1 MSYVKRTL
9 SALVFCVFNL
19 VLSQLVEPISTI
31 FFQDTPESANLIYSI
46 KLILLL
52 VSLAVLVTLFLSFVF
67 FDTSRK
73 YIEAATFDY
82 KYVAFMNSKSLK
94 NFLSTLFPSLKTKKD
109 FTEFFY
115 SKNISSI
122 SSSNSGYISA
132 NDFFTT
138 ERYNQDFATICIKN
152 SDKQNT
158 PYITPWRKILIK
170 LGLTSAPAPQYSIKC
185 IVQCSFIPI
194 DNQQNTILIHRKPNG
209 HQSLKGFLKKSAFSF
224 ISFSP
229 IPNRFCEEFN
239 ALSTYFREVPE
250 SKSDT
255 YKPNFVTDIGIVF
268 RYDRS
273 KKTFYMF
280 YIFVASYDCEFDTN
294 TIKEIF
300 AVDPKAKTPTY
311 FKKDHDDIVGIINL
325 KELHNYFFSN
335 LPDKKI
341 SEETARILEKG
352 TLLPVEKTALSLIKE
367 FLEHYEQLMRKKGCP
382 NKL

>member
-1 MSYVKRTL
+1 MFYVKRTL

-19 VLSQLVEPISTI
+19 VLSQLVEPISI
-31 FFQDTPESANLIYSI
+31 LFFQDTPESANLIYSI

-52 VSLAVLVTLFLSFVF
+52 VSLSVLVTLFLSFVF

-73 YIEAATFDY
+73 YIEAAAFDY
-82 KYVAFMNSKSLK
+82 KYVAGMDSKSLK
-94 NFLSTLFPSLKTKKD
+94 DFLFKLFPTLKSEEDIK
-109 FTEFFY
+109 EFFY
-115 SKNISSI
+115 NKNISSV
-122 SSSNSGYISA
+122 SNSDKLIYVSA
-132 NDFFTT
+132 NEFFSK
-138 ERYNQDFATICIKN
+138 EYNQDFATVCIKN

-170 LGLTSAPAPQYSIKC
+170 LGLTSAPTPQYSIKC

-194 DNQQNTILIHRKPNG
+194 DNQRNTILIHRKPNG

-250 SKSDT
+250 SKFDT
-255 YKPNFVTDIGIVF
+255 YKPSHVTDIGIVF
-268 RYDRS
+268 RYDQF

-280 YIFVASYDCEFDTN
+280 YIFVASYNCVFDTN

-300 AVDPKAKTPTY
+300 ALDPKAKIPTY

-325 KELHNYFFSN
+325 KELHNYCFSN

-341 SEETARILEKG
+341 SKETAQILEKG
-352 TLLPVEKTALSLIKE
+352 TLLPVEKAALSLIIE
-367 FLEHYEQLMRKKGCP
+367 FLKNNQLTHERERQSK
-382 NKL
+382 